1 MFELLSILLFTLVL
15 VIELLLV
22 RDGDVA
28 DHPGSC
34 ATAAHAV

>member
-22 RDGDVA
+22 RDGDEA